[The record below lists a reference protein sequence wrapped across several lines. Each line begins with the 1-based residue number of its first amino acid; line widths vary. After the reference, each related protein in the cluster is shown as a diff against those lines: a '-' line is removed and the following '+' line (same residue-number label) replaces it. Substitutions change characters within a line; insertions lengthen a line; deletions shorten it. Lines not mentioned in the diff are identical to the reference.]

1 MYQIDLAQ
9 ATDIA
14 NERIREA
21 ARWRLATEARRGEAR
36 SGVLNRIRNRLAG
49 AVRQPLTTATLSPDT
64 CEAG

>member
-21 ARWRLATEARRGEAR
+21 ARWRLAPRPAAARPAPT
-36 SGVLNRIRNRLAG
+36 S
-49 AVRQPLTTATLSPDT
+49 
-64 CEAG
+64 